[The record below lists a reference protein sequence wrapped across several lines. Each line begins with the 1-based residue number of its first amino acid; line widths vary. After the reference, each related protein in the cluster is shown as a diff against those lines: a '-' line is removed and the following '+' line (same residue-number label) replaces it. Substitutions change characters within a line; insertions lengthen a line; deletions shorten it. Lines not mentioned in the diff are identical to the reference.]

1 MVDPKAK
8 RSSSGENYRIKYGAS
23 CMQGNRNEM
32 QDAVSNIALLCHIM
46 GMLVSTDVYDRFCLQ
61 LQYTH

>member
-1 MVDPKAK
+1 MADPKAK
-8 RSSSGENYRIKYGAS
+8 RSSRGEYGTIKCGAS
-23 CMQGNRNEM
+23 SLQADHKEM
-32 QDAVSNIALLCHIM
+32 QDAVSNIALLCHVM